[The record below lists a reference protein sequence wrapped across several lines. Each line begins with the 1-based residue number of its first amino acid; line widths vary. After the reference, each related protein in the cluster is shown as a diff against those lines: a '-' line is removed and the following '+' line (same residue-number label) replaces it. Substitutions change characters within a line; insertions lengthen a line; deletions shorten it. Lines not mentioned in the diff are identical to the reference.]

1 MRNDPDLRKSFEK
14 INSPNIL
21 VIGDL
26 MLDHYSWG
34 EVDRISPEAPIPVMR
49 VIREE
54 NRLGG
59 AGNVAI
65 NLVNLGANVFVCGAI
80 GKDENGKIIKNLLK
94 ENGTDN
100 TAVFISNN
108 FKTCLKH
115 RMIAGQN
122 HLLRMDID
130 PKMENNFF
138 HNKIIDFLEK
148 TINKFDAVLVSD
160 YGKGLLSNKTL
171 KAIKN
176 FGKKHLIPI
185 VGDPRNTTDYKI
197 YNNFTLLKPNRKETE
212 KAVGFKL
219 NNQKDIL
226 KAAEI
231 LRSNAELKYLIISLD
246 KDGLL
251 LYCGKK
257 NYLFLDVETQEVFDV
272 VGAGDA
278 VSSVLTFMLAG
289 NSKIEHAAFWAQ
301 IAASMVIQHVGVI
314 SFSKIELLRRF
325 DYGET
330 SSKIM
335 TPEQLYRSLSQDL
348 PIVFAN
354 GFFDEISAGHLKFL
368 HQLKTLNGFNIVA
381 INSDKSIS
389 EQKGAPPL
397 LNETERATLL
407 SAIESVDR
415 VVIFNEKDASN
426 LIRKICPK
434 TIVKGEHFRNIK
446 LPEKKAIEEIGAIIQ
461 YFPKY

>member
-1 MRNDPDLRKSFEK
+1 MRNDPDLRESFEK

-34 EVDRISPEAPIPVMR
+34 EVHRISPEAPIPVMQ
-49 VIREE
+49 VLREE
-54 NRLGG
+54 YRLGG
-59 AGNVAI
+59 AGNVAN
-65 NLVNLGANVFVCGAI
+65 NLAKLGANVSICGAI
-80 GKDENGKIIKNLLK
+80 GKDENGKKIRKLLT
-94 ENGTDN
+94 ENGTDSTGVIISEN
-100 TAVFISNN
+100 FI
-108 FKTCLKH
+108 TCLKH

-122 HLLRMDID
+122 HLLRIDID
-130 PKMENNFF
+130 PNVKNNSFQ
-138 HNKIIDFLEK
+138 NKIIDYLK
-148 TINKFDAVLVSD
+148 TTISKYDAVIVSD
-160 YGKGLLSNKTL
+160 YGKGLLNNETL
-171 KAIKN
+171 QAITTL
-176 FGKKHLIPI
+176 GKKHLIPI
-185 VGDPRNTTDYKI
+185 VGDPRSTTDYKI

-219 NNQKDIL
+219 KNQKDIL

-231 LRSNAELKYLIISLD
+231 IRTTAGLEYIIISLD

-251 LYCGKK
+251 LYCGPK
-257 NYLFLDVETQEVFDV
+257 NYLFLDAETQEVFDV

-289 NSKIEHAAFWAQ
+289 KSKIQHAAYWAQ
-301 IAASMVIQHVGVI
+301 LAASMVIQHVGVI

-325 DYGET
+325 DHGET

-335 TPEQLYRSLSQDL
+335 TPDQLCLSLSQKL
-348 PIVFAN
+348 PIVFTN

-381 INSDKSIS
+381 INSDYSIS
-389 EQKGAPPL
+389 EQKGTPPL
-397 LNETERATLL
+397 LNELERAILL

-415 VVIFNEKDASN
+415 VVIFNEKDASD
-426 LIRKICPK
+426 LIRKIRPK

-446 LPEKKAIEEIGAIIQ
+446 LPEKKAIEEIGAKIQ

>member
-1 MRNDPDLRKSFEK
+1 MRNDPNLRESFEK
-14 INSPNIL
+14 VNSPNIL

-59 AGNVAI
+59 AGNVAV

-80 GKDENGKIIKNLLK
+80 GKDENGKIIRKLLK

-100 TAVFISNN
+100 TGVIISENI
-108 FKTCLKH
+108 KTCLKH

-130 PKMENNFF
+130 PNLENNSFQK
-138 HNKIIDFLEK
+138 KIIDFIEK
-148 TINKFDAVLVSD
+148 TITKYDAVIVSD
-160 YGKGLLSNKTL
+160 YGKGLLNNTTL
-171 KAIKN
+171 EAITT

-185 VGDPRNTTDYKI
+185 VGDPRNTTNYKI

-212 KAVGFKL
+212 NAVGFKL
-219 NNQKDIL
+219 KNKKDIL

-231 LRSNAELKYLIISLD
+231 IRTNSEIEYLIISLD

-251 LYCGKK
+251 LYCGSK
-257 NYLFLDVETQEVFDV
+257 NYLFLEVETQEVFDV

-278 VSSVLTFMLAG
+278 VSSVITFMLAG
-289 NSKIEHAAFWAQ
+289 KSKIEHAAYWAQ
-301 IAASMVIQHVGVI
+301 LAASMVIQHVGVI
-314 SFSKIELLRRF
+314 SFSKKELLRRF
-325 DYGET
+325 DHGET

-335 TPEQLYRSLSQDL
+335 TPEQLYLSMSQNL
-348 PIVFAN
+348 PIVFTN

-381 INSDKSIS
+381 INSDDSIT

-397 LNETERATLL
+397 LNELERAMLL

-415 VVIFNEKDASN
+415 VVIFQEKDASD
-426 LIRKICPK
+426 LIRKIRPK
-434 TIVKGEHFRNIK
+434 TVVKGEHFRNIK
-446 LPEKKAIEEIGAIIQ
+446 LPEKKAIEEIGANIQ

>member
-1 MRNDPDLRKSFEK
+1 MRNDPDLRESFEK

-49 VIREE
+49 VLREE
-54 NRLGG
+54 DRLGG

-65 NLVNLGANVFVCGAI
+65 NLVNLGANVTVCGAI
-80 GKDENGKIIKNLLK
+80 GNDENGTIIRKLLT
-94 ENGTDN
+94 ENGTDS
-100 TAVFISNN
+100 TGVIISDN

-122 HLLRMDID
+122 HLLRIDID
-130 PKMENNFF
+130 PNVKNNSFQ
-138 HNKIIDFLEK
+138 NKIIDYLK
-148 TINKFDAVLVSD
+148 TTITKYDAVIVSD
-160 YGKGLLSNKTL
+160 YGKGLLNNETL
-171 KAIKN
+171 QAITT

-185 VGDPRNTTDYKI
+185 VGDPRSTTDYKI

-219 NNQKDIL
+219 KNQKDIL

-231 LRSNAELKYLIISLD
+231 IRTTAGLEYLIISLD

-251 LYCGKK
+251 LFCDPK
-257 NYLFLDVETQEVFDV
+257 NYLFLDAETQEVFDV

-289 NSKIEHAAFWAQ
+289 KSKIQHAAYWAQ
-301 IAASMVIQHVGVI
+301 LAASMVIQHVGVI

-325 DYGET
+325 DHGET

-335 TPEQLYRSLSQDL
+335 TPEQLCLSLSQKL
-348 PIVFAN
+348 PIIFTN

-381 INSDKSIS
+381 INSDNSIS

-397 LNETERATLL
+397 LNEVERAILL

-415 VVIFNEKDASN
+415 VVIFHEKDASD
-426 LIRKICPK
+426 LIRKIRPK

-446 LPEKKAIEEIGAIIQ
+446 LPEKKAIEEIGAKIQ

>member
-1 MRNDPDLRKSFEK
+1 MRNEPDLRESFEK

-34 EVDRISPEAPIPVMR
+34 EVERISPEAPIPVMR
-49 VIREE
+49 VLREE

-65 NLVNLGANVFVCGAI
+65 NLKNLGANVFVCGAI
-80 GKDENGKIIKNLLK
+80 GNDDNGKIIQKLLT
-94 ENGTDN
+94 ENKTDN
-100 TAVFISNN
+100 TGVIISEN

-115 RMIAGQN
+115 RMIAAQN

-130 PKMENNFF
+130 PNAENNSFQ
-138 HNKIIDFLEK
+138 NNIIDYLEK
-148 TINKFDAVLVSD
+148 TITKFDAILVSD
-160 YGKGLLSNKTL
+160 YGKGFLDKITL
-171 KAIKN
+171 EAITI

-185 VGDPRNTTDYKI
+185 VGDPRNTRDYKI

-226 KAAEI
+226 KAAKIIKTCAGLE
-231 LRSNAELKYLIISLD
+231 YLIISLD

-251 LYCGKK
+251 LYCDQK
-257 NYLFLDVETQEVFDV
+257 NYLFIDAETQEVFDV

-278 VSSVLTFMLAG
+278 VSSMLTFMLSG
-289 NSKIEHAAFWAQ
+289 KSKIEHAAYWAQ
-301 IAASMVIQHVGVI
+301 FAASMVIQHVGVI
-314 SFSKIELLRRF
+314 SFSKTELLRRF
-325 DYGET
+325 DHGET

-335 TPEQLYRSLSQDL
+335 TPEQLCQSFSQRL
-348 PIVFAN
+348 PIVFTN

-368 HQLKTLNGFNIVA
+368 HQLKTLKGFNIVA
-381 INSDKSIS
+381 INSDDSINK
-389 EQKGAPPL
+389 QKGAPPL
-397 LNETERATLL
+397 LNETERAILI

-415 VVIFNEKDASN
+415 VIIFHENDASN
-426 LIRKICPK
+426 LIRKIRPK
-434 TIVKGEHFRNIK
+434 TIVKGEHFRNIQ
-446 LPEKKAIEEIGAIIQ
+446 LPEKKAIEEIGAKIQ